1 MASTEATDIISFF
14 DLEKAVDSSCYSEQW
29 PDYLAIVSRPFWD
42 NYGRLDDS
50 EWDLLSSLYDQIKS
64 GEDVASWL
72 SSETAQMQLLDQTKK
87 KLKSGRRLAE
97 VWRCRLLSLNNY
109 LAYANEHLLKIA
121 KPTLTE
127 NDDTELV
134 QWVMDLGIYPV
145 DADEEKAML
154 DEANEAELEW
164 LDDAEREFEEEL
176 ENQREIWR
184 DYARVH
190 GRAGNV
196 ATIFLFLEKFS
207 IEALQFATDQ
217 SRVAVEFKPKPR
229 RSLVD
234 ERLRALREDFGITFN
249 YTAEVAETL
258 FALRKARNLYMHGRW
273 DEFDAVLA
281 GRKSSDLIYVCS
293 QLIHTVCFAITK
305 HFSVEP

>member
-1 MASTEATDIISFF
+1 M
-14 DLEKAVDSSCYSEQW
+14 
-29 PDYLAIVSRPFWD
+29 R
-42 NYGRLDDS
+42 
-50 EWDLLSSLYDQIKS
+50 DQAKRES
-64 GEDVASWL
+64 
-72 SSETAQMQLLDQTKK
+72 
-87 KLKSGRRLAE
+87 KSGRRLAE
-97 VWRCRLLSLNNY
+97 VWRRRLLSLNNY
-109 LAYANEHLLKIA
+109 LSYANEHLLKIA
-121 KPTLTE
+121 KPTLSE

-134 QWVMDLGIYPV
+134 QWVMDLGVYPV
-145 DADEEKAML
+145 DADEEKAQL
-154 DEANEAELEW
+154 PESDEAELEW

-176 ENQREIWR
+176 ENQREIWG

-207 IEALQFATDQ
+207 IEALQFISEQTND
-217 SRVAVEFKPKPR
+217 SVEFNPRPR

-234 ERLRALREDFGITFN
+234 ERLRSLREDYGITFN
-249 YTAEVAETL
+249 YTAEVADTL

-293 QLIHTVCFAITK
+293 QLIHTVCFAITRR
-305 HFSVEP
+305 FATDS

>member
-1 MASTEATDIISFF
+1 MTTNEAVNIISFF
-14 DLEKAVDSSCYSEQW
+14 DLKKAVDSSCYSVDW
-29 PDYLAIVSRPFWD
+29 PDYLVIVRRPFWKD
-42 NYGRLDDS
+42 NGHLDDS
-50 EWDLLSSLYDQIKS
+50 SWDLLSSLYDQIKS
-64 GEDVASWL
+64 GENLGSWL
-72 SSETAQMQLLDQTKK
+72 SSEPAQILMHDQAKGES
-87 KLKSGRRLAE
+87 KSGRRLAE
-97 VWRCRLLSLNNY
+97 VWRRRLLSLNNY
-109 LAYANEHLLKIA
+109 LAYSNEHLLKIA
-121 KPTLTE
+121 KPTLLE
-127 NDDTELV
+127 NDDTELA

-154 DEANEAELEW
+154 SETDEAELEW
-164 LDDAEREFEEEL
+164 LDDAEWEFEEEL

-184 DYARVH
+184 DYAQVH

-217 SRVAVEFKPKPR
+217 SNALIEFNPRPR

-273 DEFDAVLA
+273 DEFDTVLA

-305 HFSVEP
+305 RFAAHS

>member
-1 MASTEATDIISFF
+1 MATNEAVDIISFF
-14 DLEKAVDSSCYSEQW
+14 DLKKAVDSSCYSVEW
-29 PDYLAIVSRPFWD
+29 PDYLAIVRRPFWRD
-42 NYGRLDDS
+42 TGHLADANS
-50 EWDLLSSLYDQIKS
+50 DLISSLYDQIKS
-64 GEDVASWL
+64 GEDLASWL
-72 SSETAQMQLLDQTKK
+72 SSEPAQILMRDQAKRES
-87 KLKSGRRLAE
+87 KSGRRLAE
-97 VWRCRLLSLNNY
+97 VWRRRLLSLNNY
-109 LAYANEHLLKIA
+109 LSYANEHLLKIA
-121 KPTLTE
+121 KPTLSE

-154 DEANEAELEW
+154 DEDYEAELEW
-164 LDDAEREFEEEL
+164 LDDAEEEFEEEL

-217 SRVAVEFKPKPR
+217 SNDPVEFNPRPR

-234 ERLRALREDFGITFN
+234 ERLRALSEDFGITFK
-249 YTAEVAETL
+249 YTAEVADTL

-273 DEFDAVLA
+273 DEFDTVLA

-293 QLIHTVCFAITK
+293 QLIHTICFAITK
-305 HFSVEP
+305 RFATDS